1 MAQHSAIVGGSTA
14 GRLLN
19 CPGSWQ
25 ATLALPPTADIPSEY
40 AQEGTAM
47 HAAMAALMFAR
58 QIAANMGEHRPIA
71 AEHVDQLIGDTFH
84 DRAITREHVDTMLQ
98 PAIDALSE
106 LEAIHGGGFDVLAI
120 EHRVKFPR
128 VPGAFG
134 TVDLIM
140 GGETHVLHVDWK
152 FGQGVGVR
160 AVYGDSEGAVVNP
173 QLMFYVCAA
182 VRARHKVAGQS
193 LRGRKQIGAI
203 IQPRGSEPLTYTE
216 IIPKELR
223 WFEEDMQRAVEI
235 ALGRDPP
242 RVRGEHCRFAP
253 CKVTCPLWT
262 GPLLDLSMLEPPPV
276 GRLPHPDVT
285 PYGNYL
291 ARAKVLLDGA
301 AMLKKEVDEQIHAY
315 LEQGGKVPGWRLKA
329 KTKQRQWVDEETV
342 SSTLLNMGFSQDEI
356 WQRKLQTFA
365 ATDAAARRHGVKI
378 PDALRVAPPS
388 TETTIAATDDPAP
401 VIEPTVAV
409 EQFTAALKQL
419 QTGA

>member
-1 MAQHSAIVGGSTA
+1 
-14 GRLLN
+14 
-19 CPGSWQ
+19 
-25 ATLALPPTADIPSEY
+25 
-40 AQEGTAM
+40 M
-47 HAAMAALMFAR
+47 HAAMAHLMLQR
-58 QIAANMGEHRPIA
+58 QRYGGSINPKTPIWPA
-71 AEHVDQLIGDTFH
+71 IVKPLLGAVFH
-84 DRAITREHVDTMLQ
+84 DRAITQAHLDEMIL
-98 PAIDALSE
+98 PALGALSE
-106 LEAIHGGGFDVLAI
+106 LEAIHGGGGFEVLAV

-134 TVDLIM
+134 TVDLIL
-140 GGETHVLHVDWK
+140 GNETYVLHVDWK

-182 VRARHKVAGQS
+182 VRAHNKVAGQS

-235 ALGRDPP
+235 ALGREPP
-242 RVRGEHCRFAP
+242 RSRGEHCRFAP

-262 GPLLDLSMLEPPPV
+262 GPLLDLSMLEPPPAV
-276 GRLPHPDVT
+276 GGGRLPHPDVT
-285 PYGNYL
+285 PYGEYL

-378 PDALRVAPPS
+378 PDTLRVAPPS

-401 VIEPTVAV
+401 VVEPTVAI
-409 EQFTAALKQL
+409 EQFTAALRQL
-419 QTGA
+419 QTGT